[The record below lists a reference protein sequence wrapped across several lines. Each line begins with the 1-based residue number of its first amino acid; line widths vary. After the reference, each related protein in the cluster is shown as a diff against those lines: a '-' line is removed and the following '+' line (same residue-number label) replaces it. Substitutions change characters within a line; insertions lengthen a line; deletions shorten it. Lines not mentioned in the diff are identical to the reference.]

1 MANVLNPEPESI
13 TLNTTLE
20 PTTLEPATELEQPP
34 FESTSNP
41 ETAEVV
47 EVPALDADAPTE
59 PVAKAVP
66 VEAAPAEEIAPEIV
80 AQAEPV
86 VEAKAEPVVAAAAEP
101 VVEAKAEPVV
111 AAKAEPVVEAKAE
124 PVVEAKAEPVV
135 AAVAETAAEIQAAP
149 EAAPPATAAAPV
161 ARAKAPE
168 HGLESMDDFSAALAA
183 FEREQAAEA
192 AAVEAYGD
200 KIVSGTVI
208 KQTEKHL
215 VVDVGLKS
223 EGLVP
228 LEQVL
233 DHSGAVRFNPGDV
246 IDVVIER
253 EEPEGGYL
261 VSFERAQRLR
271 IWDTIEK
278 AANDK
283 TPMTGTVISRV
294 KGGLTVDIGLKAFL
308 PGSQLEIRPVRNLDG
323 YLGQQIEVRVIK
335 LNKKRGNVV
344 VSRKEILEEEQ
355 NAKRSTTLE
364 HLGEGA
370 ILTGTVKNLTDYG
383 AFVDLGGI
391 DGLLHITDMSWG
403 RLTHPRDLVNVGDEI
418 QVKVLK
424 FDKDKQRVSLG
435 FKQLTPDPW
444 LDASERYPVGAHV
457 KGRVLSVTDYG
468 AFVELEQGIEGLVHL
483 SEMTWSKRLKHPS
496 KLVKPGDEVE
506 TVVLSVNPADRRIS
520 LGMKQLLENPWE
532 NLTEKYPTGAVVEGR
547 VRNLTDFGAFI
558 EIEDGID
565 GLVHVSNL
573 SWTKRVKHPSE
584 IVKKGEKVKAVVLG
598 VEPAEPASL
607 AGHQAVAARR
617 LGELL
622 RLASG
627 GRRGP
632 RQGAADGAIWSLR
645 RDRGGCRG
653 SLPHLRG
660 RRRRRIEAGDGPGAR
675 LQDHQDQRR
684 GEEGGLE
691 PARHRPGG
699 QPHTGRALQGGY
711 SQASGLQLHHH
722 ARRPDQLAQGR
733 ALSRFP
739 FRHQCTTA
747 ALRGGRCCLDFVFHS
762 FSLCPASTLASAT
775 PGVSFQ
781 VKESSTMP
789 RNVDARIPYSAEF
802 QP

>member
-13 TLNTTLE
+13 TLNTELE
-20 PTTLEPATELEQPP
+20 TPTLEPATELEQPSY
-34 FESTSNP
+34 ESTSNL
-41 ETAEVV
+41 ETPQAV
-47 EVPALDADAPTE
+47 EVNALDADTQTTE
-59 PVAKAVP
+59 P
-66 VEAAPAEEIAPEIV
+66 EGH
-80 AQAEPV
+80 
-86 VEAKAEPVVAAAAEP
+86 
-101 VVEAKAEPVV
+101 
-111 AAKAEPVVEAKAE
+111 
-124 PVVEAKAEPVV
+124 
-135 AAVAETAAEIQAAP
+135 AVAEAVQKAATPETEHEEDAGEVHAQA
-149 EAAPPATAAAPV
+149 V
-161 ARAKAPE
+161 QE
-168 HGLESMDDFSAALAA
+168 HASASSLESADDFSAALAA

-200 KIVSGTVI
+200 KLVTGTVI

-228 LEQVL
+228 LEQVV
-233 DHSGAVRFNPGDV
+233 DHTGAVKFQPGDV

-261 VSFERAQRLR
+261 VSYERAQRLR
-271 IWDTIEK
+271 VWDTIEK

-283 TPMTGTVISRV
+283 TPVMGTVVSRV

-344 VSRKEILEEEQ
+344 VSRKELLEEEQ
-355 NAKRSTTLE
+355 NAKRSTTME

-370 ILTGTVKNLTDYG
+370 VLTGTVKNLTDYG

-444 LDASERYPVGAHV
+444 LDASERYPVGARVH
-457 KGRVLSVTDYG
+457 GRVLSVTDYG

-496 KLVKPGDEVE
+496 KLVKPGDEVD

-520 LGMKQLLENPWE
+520 LGMKQLMENPWE
-532 NLTEKYPTGAVVEGR
+532 NLTERYPAGTIVEGR

-584 IVKKGEKVKAVVLG
+584 VVKKGEKVKAVVLG
-598 VEPAEPASL
+598 VEP
-607 AGHQAVAARR
+607 QNRR
-617 LGELL
+617 LSLGIKQLQPDVWESFFATHRVGDVVHGKVL
-622 RLASG
+622 RTA
-627 GRRGP
+627 
-632 RQGAADGAIWSLR
+632 QFGAFVEIAEGVEGLCHIS
-645 RDRGGCRG
+645 
-653 SLPHLRG
+653 
-660 RRRRRIEAGDGPGAR
+660 EAGDAG
-675 LQDHQDQRR
+675 DQSKLEQ
-684 GEEGGLE
+684 GMEHEFKIIKINVEEKKVGLSL
-691 PARHRPGG
+691 
-699 QPHTGRALQGGY
+699 RAVGHE
-711 SQASGLQLHHH
+711 AS
-722 ARRPDQLAQGR
+722 RAQVENYK
-733 ALSRFP
+733 ADTHKHP
-739 FRHQCTTA
+739 
-747 ALRGGRCCLDFVFHS
+747 
-762 FSLCPASTLASAT
+762 
-775 PGVSFQ
+775 VS
-781 VKESSTMP
+781 SSTTTLGDLINW
-789 RNVDARIPYSAEF
+789 RKSER
-802 QP
+802 

>member
-1 MANVLNPEPESI
+1 MSNVLNPETESI
-13 TLNTTLE
+13 TLNTELE
-20 PTTLEPATELEQPP
+20 TPTLEPATELEQPP
-34 FESTSNP
+34 YESTSTP
-41 ETAEVV
+41 ETAATPEATA
-47 EVPALDADAPTE
+47 PALDADTINE
-59 PVAKAVP
+59 PP
-66 VEAAPAEEIAPEIV
+66 
-80 AQAEPV
+80 
-86 VEAKAEPVVAAAAEP
+86 AAAAEAAAAEAATAEAATAEAATAEAATAEAATAGAATEEAAGEGAATSQESAP
-101 VVEAKAEPVV
+101 VAEAS
-111 AAKAEPVVEAKAE
+111 
-124 PVVEAKAEPVV
+124 
-135 AAVAETAAEIQAAP
+135 AVAEQPAPAEPAAP
-149 EAAPPATAAAPV
+149 STVEPARSAAHG
-161 ARAKAPE
+161 E
-168 HGLESMDDFSAALAA
+168 HGAESVEDFSAALEA

-200 KIVSGTVI
+200 KIVQGTVI
-208 KQTEKHL
+208 KETDKHL

-228 LEQVL
+228 LEQVV
-233 DHSGAVRFNPGDV
+233 DHMGAPKFKPGDV

-261 VSFERAQRLR
+261 VSYEKAQRLR
-271 IWDTIEK
+271 VWDVIEK

-283 TPMTGTVISRV
+283 TPIMGTVVSRV
-294 KGGLTVDIGLKAFL
+294 KGGLTVDIGMKAFL

-355 NAKRSTTLE
+355 TAKRSHTLE
-364 HLGEGA
+364 QLGEGA
-370 ILTGTVKNLTDYG
+370 VLTGTVKNLTDYG

-444 LDASERYPVGAHV
+444 LDAAERYPVGAHV

-532 NLTEKYPTGAVVEGR
+532 HLSERYPAGTVVEGR

-584 IVKKGEKVKAVVLG
+584 VVKKGEKVKAVVLG
-598 VEPAEPASL
+598 VEP
-607 AGHQAVAARR
+607 QNRR
-617 LGELL
+617 LSLGIKQLQPDVWESFFASHRVGDVVHGKVL
-622 RLASG
+622 RTAQFGAFVEIAEGVEGLCHISEAVEEHG
-627 GRRGP
+627 GP
-632 RQGAADGAIWSLR
+632 MKLEQGQEHDFKIIKINVEEKKVGLSLR
-645 RDRGGCRG
+645 AVG
-653 SLPHLRG
+653 H
-660 RRRRRIEAGDGPGAR
+660 EA
-675 LQDHQDQRR
+675 
-684 GEEGGLE
+684 
-691 PARHRPGG
+691 
-699 QPHTGRALQGGY
+699 
-711 SQASGLQLHHH
+711 
-722 ARRPDQLAQGR
+722 
-733 ALSRFP
+733 SR
-739 FRHQCTTA
+739 
-747 ALRGGRCCLDFVFHS
+747 
-762 FSLCPASTLASAT
+762 ST
-775 PGVSFQ
+775 VEHY
-781 VKESSTMP
+781 KESSHK
-789 RNVDARIPYSAEF
+789 
-802 QP
+802 QPVSSSTTTLGDLIQWRKNER

>member
-13 TLNTTLE
+13 TLNTEMET
-20 PTTLEPATELEQPP
+20 PTLEPATELEQPLY
-34 FESTSNP
+34 ESTSNT
-41 ETAEVV
+41 ETAEAATAV
-47 EVPALDADAPTE
+47 EPTALDADALTE
-59 PVAKAVP
+59 PVAEAASEEHGTA
-66 VEAAPAEEIAPEIV
+66 EAAPAAPQAEATPADLRELAAPVEGPPVAEPAEAAEIETIQ
-80 AQAEPV
+80 AQAEPAH
-86 VEAKAEPVVAAAAEP
+86 EA
-101 VVEAKAEPVV
+101 
-111 AAKAEPVVEAKAE
+111 
-124 PVVEAKAEPVV
+124 
-135 AAVAETAAEIQAAP
+135 
-149 EAAPPATAAAPV
+149 
-161 ARAKAPE
+161 
-168 HGLESMDDFSAALAA
+168 HGLESHGAESMDDFSAALAA

-200 KIVSGTVI
+200 KVVSGTVL
-208 KQTEKHL
+208 KATDKHL

-228 LEQVL
+228 IEQVL
-233 DHSGAVRFNPGDV
+233 DHTGAVRFNPGDV

-261 VSFERAQRLR
+261 VSFEKAQRFR
-271 IWDTIEK
+271 VWDVIEK

-283 TPMTGTVISRV
+283 TPVMGTVVSRV

-364 HLGEGA
+364 QLGEGA
-370 ILTGTVKNLTDYG
+370 VLTGTVKNLTDYG

-444 LDASERYPVGAHV
+444 LDATERYPVGAHV

-520 LGMKQLLENPWE
+520 LGMKQLLDNPWE
-532 NLTEKYPTGAVVEGR
+532 NLTERYPAGTVVEGR

-584 IVKKGEKVKAVVLG
+584 VVKKGEKVKAVVLG
-598 VEPAEPASL
+598 VEP
-607 AGHQAVAARR
+607 QNRR
-617 LGELL
+617 LSLGIKQLQPDVWESFFATHRVGDIVHGKVL
-622 RLASG
+622 RTA
-627 GRRGP
+627 
-632 RQGAADGAIWSLR
+632 QFGAFVEIAEGVEGLCHIS
-645 RDRGGCRG
+645 
-653 SLPHLRG
+653 
-660 RRRRRIEAGDGPGAR
+660 EAGDEAGGASK
-675 LQDHQDQRR
+675 LETGMEHDFKIIKINV
-684 GEEGGLE
+684 EEKKVGLSLR
-691 PARHRPGG
+691 AV
-699 QPHTGRALQGGY
+699 TGHEASREHVEKYKAE
-711 SQASGLQLHHH
+711 SQSHGSGAHK
-722 ARRPDQLAQGR
+722 AP
-733 ALSRFP
+733 
-739 FRHQCTTA
+739 
-747 ALRGGRCCLDFVFHS
+747 
-762 FSLCPASTLASAT
+762 
-775 PGVSFQ
+775 VS
-781 VKESSTMP
+781 SSTTTLGDLINWKSE
-789 RNVDARIPYSAEF
+789 R
-802 QP
+802 

>member
-13 TLNTTLE
+13 TLNTELETPTLE
-20 PTTLEPATELEQPP
+20 TATELEQPS
-34 FESTSNP
+34 FESTSNTETAEVVAAVEP
-41 ETAEVV
+41 TALDADALTEPVIEAAPVEAAPVQATAEVAPTAEVV
-47 EVPALDADAPTE
+47 EVAAPVETVEPIAE
-59 PVAKAVP
+59 PVPVVAPAEVAP
-66 VEAAPAEEIAPEIV
+66 QVEAAAEASEPAAFDHHAEE
-80 AQAEPV
+80 
-86 VEAKAEPVVAAAAEP
+86 AALES
-101 VVEAKAEPVV
+101 
-111 AAKAEPVVEAKAE
+111 
-124 PVVEAKAEPVV
+124 
-135 AAVAETAAEIQAAP
+135 
-149 EAAPPATAAAPV
+149 
-161 ARAKAPE
+161 

-200 KIVSGTVI
+200 KVVSGTVI
-208 KQTEKHL
+208 KATDKHL
-215 VVDVGLKS
+215 IVDVGLKS
-223 EGLVP
+223 EGMVP
-228 LEQVL
+228 LDQVV
-233 DHSGAVRFNPGDV
+233 DHTGAVKFNAGDV

-261 VSFERAQRLR
+261 VSYEKAQRLR
-271 IWDTIEK
+271 VWDVIEK

-283 TPMTGTVISRV
+283 TPVIGTVVSRV

-323 YLGQQIEVRVIK
+323 YLGTQIEVRVIK

-364 HLGEGA
+364 QLGEGA
-370 ILTGTVKNLTDYG
+370 VLTGTVKNLTDYG

-444 LDASERYPVGAHV
+444 LDAAERYPVGAHV

-496 KLVKPGDEVE
+496 KLVKPADEVE

-520 LGMKQLLENPWE
+520 LGMKQLLDNPWE
-532 NLTEKYPTGAVVEGR
+532 NLTERYPAGPVVEGR

-598 VEPAEPASL
+598 VEP
-607 AGHQAVAARR
+607 QNRR
-617 LGELL
+617 LSLGIKQLQPDVWESFFASHRVGDIVHGKVL
-622 RLASG
+622 RTA
-627 GRRGP
+627 
-632 RQGAADGAIWSLR
+632 QFGAFVEIAEGVEGLCHIS
-645 RDRGGCRG
+645 
-653 SLPHLRG
+653 
-660 RRRRRIEAGDGPGAR
+660 EAGD
-675 LQDHQDQRR
+675 
-684 GEEGGLE
+684 EGGGPSKLE
-691 PARHRPGG
+691 
-699 QPHTGRALQGGY
+699 TGLEHDFKIIKINVEEKKVGLSLRAVSGHE
-711 SQASGLQLHHH
+711 AS
-722 ARRPDQLAQGR
+722 R
-733 ALSRFP
+733 AEVQDYKAEREP
-739 FRHQCTTA
+739 
-747 ALRGGRCCLDFVFHS
+747 RGGGHKA
-762 FSLCPASTLASAT
+762 P
-775 PGVSFQ
+775 VS
-781 VKESSTMP
+781 SSTTTLGDLINWKSE
-789 RNVDARIPYSAEF
+789 RES
-802 QP
+802 

>member
-1 MANVLNPEPESI
+1 MPNVLNPEPESI
-13 TLNTTLE
+13 TLNTELE
-20 PTTLEPATELEQPP
+20 TPTLEPATEFEQPSY
-34 FESTSNP
+34 ESTSNP

-47 EVPALDADAPTE
+47 TADDLAALDADAAT
-59 PVAKAVP
+59 
-66 VEAAPAEEIAPEIV
+66 
-80 AQAEPV
+80 EPV
-86 VEAKAEPVVAAAAEP
+86 VEAAQVD
-101 VVEAKAEPVV
+101 
-111 AAKAEPVVEAKAE
+111 
-124 PVVEAKAEPVV
+124 
-135 AAVAETAAEIQAAP
+135 ETPQGATTV
-149 EAAPPATAAAPV
+149 EAAPVEELQTEVEVESPSLAATVAEPAEEATEVSGQPAPEVVPVAKTVPAAAPH
-161 ARAKAPE
+161 AHEA
-168 HGLESMDDFSAALAA
+168 HGTEPMDDFSAALAA

-192 AAVEAYGD
+192 TAVEAYGD

-233 DHSGAVRFNPGDV
+233 DHTGAVKFHAGDV
-246 IDVVIER
+246 IEVVIEG

-261 VSFERAQRLR
+261 VNYERAQKLR
-271 IWDTIEK
+271 VWDVIEK
-278 AANDK
+278 AANEK
-283 TPMTGTVISRV
+283 TPVIGTVVSRV

-355 NAKRSTTLE
+355 NEKRSTTLE
-364 HLGEGA
+364 QLGEGA
-370 ILTGTVKNLTDYG
+370 VLTGTVKNLTDYG

-444 LDASERYPVGAHV
+444 LDATERYPVGARVH
-457 KGRVLSVTDYG
+457 GRVLSVTDYG

-520 LGMKQLLENPWE
+520 LGMKQLLDNPWE
-532 NLTEKYPTGAVVEGR
+532 NLTERYPAGTVVEGR

-584 IVKKGEKVKAVVLG
+584 VVKKGEKVKAVVLG
-598 VEPAEPASL
+598 VEP
-607 AGHQAVAARR
+607 QNRR
-617 LGELL
+617 LSLGIKQLQPDVWESFFASHRVGDVVHGKVL
-622 RLASG
+622 RTA
-627 GRRGP
+627 
-632 RQGAADGAIWSLR
+632 QFGAFVEIAEGVEGLCHIS
-645 RDRGGCRG
+645 
-653 SLPHLRG
+653 
-660 RRRRRIEAGDGPGAR
+660 EAGD
-675 LQDHQDQRR
+675 
-684 GEEGGLE
+684 EGGGPSKLE
-691 PARHRPGG
+691 
-699 QPHTGRALQGGY
+699 TGLEHDFKIIKINVEEKKVGLSLRSISGHEASRAEVQDY
-711 SQASGLQLHHH
+711 KAE
-722 ARRPDQLAQGR
+722 REP
-733 ALSRFP
+733 
-739 FRHQCTTA
+739 
-747 ALRGGRCCLDFVFHS
+747 RGGSHKA
-762 FSLCPASTLASAT
+762 P
-775 PGVSFQ
+775 VS
-781 VKESSTMP
+781 SSTTTLGDLINWKSE
-789 RNVDARIPYSAEF
+789 R
-802 QP
+802 